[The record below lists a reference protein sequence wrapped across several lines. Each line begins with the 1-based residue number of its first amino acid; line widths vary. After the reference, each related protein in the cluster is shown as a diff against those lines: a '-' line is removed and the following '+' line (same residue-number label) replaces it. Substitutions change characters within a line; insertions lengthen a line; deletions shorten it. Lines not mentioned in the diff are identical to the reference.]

1 MSEQPKEMTVL
12 EALKVTMNILT
23 TIPVKVGDM
32 QTIAQPIFT
41 ATHNLA
47 IIIDKIEREEQAHGQ
62 DNQDPGENVEC

>member
-1 MSEQPKEMTVL
+1 MSEQPKQITIL
-12 EALKVTMNILT
+12 DALKVTMNILT
-23 TIPVKVGDM
+23 NIPVKVSDT

-47 IIIDKIEREEQAHGQ
+47 IIIEQMEREEQAHGQ

>member
-12 EALKVTMNILT
+12 EALKVTLNILT
-23 TIPVKVGDM
+23 NIPVKVGDM
-32 QTIAQPIFT
+32 QTVAQPIFT

-47 IIIDKIEREEQAHGQ
+47 IIIDKIEREEQAHGK